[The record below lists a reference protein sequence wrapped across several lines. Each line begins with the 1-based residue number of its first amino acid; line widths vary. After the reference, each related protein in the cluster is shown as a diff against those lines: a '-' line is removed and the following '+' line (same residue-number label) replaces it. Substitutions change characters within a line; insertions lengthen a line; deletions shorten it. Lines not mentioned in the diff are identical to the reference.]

1 MPSLLSISKA
11 ESPRRRPLTELYGGM
26 VTYAWTK
33 LLLDQNFNLNE
44 FTDVV
49 LDTLTRS
56 QIMKLPYGI
65 QAKTVVAIYL
75 EKLNQHIWGLLN
87 GREIDV
93 DSTPIEYWLAVPAH
107 WREETK
113 LLLMQ
118 AAEEAG
124 FKAKPADRI
133 HMVSEAEAA
142 TLGVLHT
149 FASRLEVNDG
159 LLDIGTFHIS
169 DVEPRLFFEEL
180 IAVQSGKCGGAA
192 VDSRFY
198 QLLRSQLGDA
208 LQYVPSAQLG
218 PHGKLMTNFHNKIKS
233 GFTGRTPLELHGVV
247 KMDSSI

>member
-1 MPSLLSISKA
+1 
-11 ESPRRRPLTELYGGM
+11 M
-26 VTYAWTK
+26 VAT
-33 LLLDQNFNLNE
+33 
-44 FTDVV
+44 
-49 LDTLTRS
+49 
-56 QIMKLPYGI
+56 
-65 QAKTVVAIYL
+65 YL
-75 EKLNQHIWGLLN
+75 EKLNQHIWGLLK
-87 GREIDV
+87 GRNIDA
-93 DSTPIEYWLAVPAH
+93 DSTPIEYWLAAPAH

-142 TLGVLHT
+142 ALSVLHT

-159 LLDIGTFHIS
+159 LLVCDCGGGTVDIGTFYIS

-180 IAVQSGKCGGAA
+180 TAVQGGKCGGAA

-208 LQYVPSAQLG
+208 LQSVPSAQLG
-218 PHGKLMTNFHNKIKS
+218 AHGKLMTNFQSNIKS
-233 GFTGRTPLELHGVV
+233 GFTGRAEESFHIPLELHGVA
-247 KMDSSI
+247 KMDSSIYDGRRKHVILTSEHLRQIFDPVLDRILELIIKQKAAADRKFGREVIHVRI